1 MSDLEQTILDR
12 AGKAMSDEIDFTIL
26 CGMLEGIGWTKVV
39 LRPMTWEDGAEIDV
53 WVEKH
58 VKRPFETMGL
68 VWIFEDAKEATW
80 FTLKWL

>member
-58 VKRPFETMGL
+58 IKSPFETMGL